1 MAHDV
6 PPPPATASMR
16 KPMLVSVAGSAI
28 EWYDFF
34 IYASASALVFN
45 KLFFPSV
52 DAVAGTLLA
61 FSTFAVGFLI
71 RPLGAAVFGHWGDR
85 FGRKPTLVVAMMTM
99 GAATTAIG
107 MLPTYATI
115 GVFAPILLVV
125 LRLVQGLALGGQW
138 GGAVLVVTENAPP
151 GKRGF
156 YGSFAQ
162 LGVPA
167 ALILSNVVFLAVNAA
182 MSMDAFLSWGWRVP
196 FLFSVLLIGVGLYA
210 QSHIEDTPAMADR
223 SPEARTR
230 APLVE
235 LIRAHPIQ
243 ILLAAGATVVNG
255 AVYYIVA
262 VYMLAYATQSLGV
275 PRSTILTGILI
286 SAVASGI
293 TIPIAAALSDRIGRR
308 RTFMTGAVLLALW
321 AFPLFWLVNTGSG
334 VLITLGLVI
343 VQVIFSMTYG
353 PAPALFS
360 EMFGAGVRYSGV
372 SIGYQIGAVAGG
384 AFAPIIATALYAAS
398 GSSSAVALYVVAVC
412 AVSFVSVLL
421 IAETHRTRQG
431 RGDRSR
437 SASAASSTS
446 P

>member
-1 MAHDV
+1 MPNDV
-6 PPPPATASMR
+6 PPPPGPVSMR
-16 KPMLVSVAGSAI
+16 QPVLVSLAGSAI

-71 RPLGAAVFGHWGDR
+71 RPVGAAVFGHWGDR

-99 GAATTAIG
+99 GVATTAIG
-107 MLPTYATI
+107 LLPTYATI

-125 LRLVQGLALGGQW
+125 LRLIQGLALGGQW

-151 GKRGF
+151 GKRGV
-156 YGSFAQ
+156 YGSCAQ

-167 ALILSNVVFLAVNAA
+167 ALILSNVVFLAVNAT
-182 MSMDAFLSWGWRVP
+182 MSMDTFLSWGWRVP
-196 FLFSVLLIGVGLYA
+196 FLLSVLLIGVGLYA
-210 QSHIEDTPAMADR
+210 QSRIDDTPAMKDRPAAGRQR
-223 SPEARTR
+223 SPFIELLRT
-230 APLVE
+230 
-235 LIRAHPIQ
+235 HPKE

-275 PRSTILTGILI
+275 PRSTILTAILI

-293 TIPIAAALSDRIGRR
+293 TIPLAAALSDRIGRR
-308 RTFMTGAVLLALW
+308 TTFMAGAVGLAVW

-334 VLITLGLVI
+334 VLITVGLVI
-343 VQVIFSMTYG
+343 GQVIYSMTYG

-360 EMFGAGVRYSGV
+360 EMFGAEVRYSGV
-372 SIGYQIGAVAGG
+372 SIGYQIGAVVGG
-384 AFAPIIATALYAAS
+384 AFAPIIATALYASS
-398 GSSSAVALYVVAVC
+398 GSSNSVSLYIVVVC
-412 AVSFVSVLL
+412 AISFLSVYL
-421 IAETHRTRQG
+421 ITETHRARAGARAGAETV
-431 RGDRSR
+431 
-437 SASAASSTS
+437 S
-446 P
+446 PTG

>member
-1 MAHDV
+1 MSHDV
-6 PPPPATASMR
+6 SPPAASTSMS
-16 KPMLVSVAGSAI
+16 KPVLVSLAGSAI

-85 FGRKPTLVVAMMTM
+85 VGRKPTLVVAMITM

-107 MLPTYATI
+107 LLPTYASI
-115 GVFAPILLVV
+115 GVLAPILLVV

-138 GGAVLVVTENAPP
+138 GGAVLLVTESAPA

-167 ALILSNVVFLAVNAA
+167 ALILSNVVFLVVDAA
-182 MSMDAFLSWGWRVP
+182 MSAQAFLAWGWRVP
-196 FLFSVLLIGVGLYA
+196 FLLSVLLIAVGLYA
-210 QSHIEDTPAMADR
+210 QSRIEDRPQLQHPSLGSPA
-223 SPEARTR
+223 R
-230 APLVE
+230 APFVAL
-235 LIRAHPIQ
+235 LRTHPKEV
-243 ILLAAGATVVNG
+243 LLAAGATVVNG

-262 VYMLAYATQSLGV
+262 VYLLSYATQALGV
-275 PRSTILTGILI
+275 PRATILTGILI
-286 SAVASGI
+286 SAIASGI
-293 TIPIAAALSDRIGRR
+293 TIPLCAALSDRIGRR
-308 RTFMTGAVLLALW
+308 RTFTTGAGLLAVW

-343 VQVIFSMTYG
+343 MQVIFSMTYG
-353 PAPALFS
+353 PAPALFT

-372 SIGYQIGAVAGG
+372 SIGYQIGAVVGG
-384 AFAPIIATALYAAS
+384 AFAPIIATTLYATFH
-398 GSSSAVALYVVAVC
+398 SSNAVSVYVVAVC
-412 AVSFVSVLL
+412 AISFVSVLL
-421 IAETHRTRQG
+421 ITETHPVRA
-431 RGDRSR
+431 SR
-437 SASAASSTS
+437 AVDTEAGATA
-446 P
+446 PWGG